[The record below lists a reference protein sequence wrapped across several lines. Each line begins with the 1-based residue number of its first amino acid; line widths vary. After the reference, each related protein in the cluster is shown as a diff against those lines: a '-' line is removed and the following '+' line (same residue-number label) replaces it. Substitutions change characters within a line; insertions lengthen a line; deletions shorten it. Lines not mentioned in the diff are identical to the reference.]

1 MMPQNYI
8 PEGYDRIKV
17 VDDLFSFFTTDFG
30 AKANVVVFQRDIAG
44 AFDVLAEKMADHFD
58 LGEEE
63 IFIKYSE
70 RDQLETFG
78 ETLNDEVLESAL
90 NIIMADMECL
100 YSAKIK
106 THMRL
111 LTNYKIHNETYKFH
125 VDGLEQDFD
134 RFMTCYNNPV
144 TEFVR
149 NEDVL
154 QVDGHDA
161 LCREGAPVYQ
171 FKVGDMW
178 KSRVR
183 NKPKNKADMLMDK
196 ITRVKENRA
205 FVHRAQVSDKPRLVV
220 VGDKRLN

>member
-1 MMPQNYI
+1 MPVNYI

-17 VDDLFSFFTTDFG
+17 VDDLFSFFTADFG
-30 AKANVVVFQRDIAG
+30 SKANVVVFQRDIDG
-44 AFDVLAEKMADHFD
+44 AFDALAEKMADYFE
-58 LGEEE
+58 LAEEE

-70 RDQLETFG
+70 RDQLMAFG
-78 ETLNDEVLESAL
+78 KTLNDEELECAL
-90 NIIMADMECL
+90 NIILSDMECL

-149 NEDVL
+149 NQDVL
-154 QVDGHDA
+154 QIDGHDA
-161 LCREGAPVYQ
+161 VCRENAEIFQ

-183 NKPKNKADMLMDK
+183 NKPKNKADMLVDR
-196 ITRVKENRA
+196 ITREKENRS
-205 FVHRAQVSDKPRLVV
+205 FVHRAQMSDKPRLIV